1 MSRINDFVIK
11 VHSSIGRHRQS
22 NGSTPVPVEFILSLC
37 KRQHVPTI
45 RQKQVAEL
53 VRRNFSTILLEQGRY
68 IFEDA
73 LVTVTE
79 VQMSPDLL
87 MAKVYLSVYNTDNKQ
102 AVLLLMEE
110 QHQELRQS
118 LGRRMRKQVRR
129 IPDMAFYID
138 DTLDEMERVDKLFK
152 RLEASNQMGSVS
164 ESNQE
169 EE

>member
-1 MSRINDFVIK
+1 MD
-11 VHSSIGRHRQS
+11 
-22 NGSTPVPVEFILSLC
+22 FILSLR
-37 KRQHVPTI
+37 KRHNVPTI

-53 VRRNFSTILLEQGRY
+53 VRRNFSIILLEQGRY

-87 MAKVYLSVYNTDNKQ
+87 MAKVYLSVYNTENKQ
-102 AVLLLMEE
+102 AVLLQLED

-118 LGRRMRKQVRR
+118 LAKRMRKQVRR

-138 DTLDEMERVDKLFK
+138 DTLDEMERVDKLFR
-152 RLEASNQMGSVS
+152 RLEATNQMGETPQSD
-164 ESNQE
+164 QE

>member
-1 MSRINDFVIK
+1 
-11 VHSSIGRHRQS
+11 
-22 NGSTPVPVEFILSLC
+22 
-37 KRQHVPTI
+37 VPTI

-53 VRRNFSTILLEQGRY
+53 VRRNFSIILLEQGRY

-110 QHQELRQS
+110 HHQELRQS

-129 IPDMAFYID
+129 IPDMTFYID

-152 RLEASNQMGSVS
+152 RLEASNQMGPSL
-164 ESNQE
+164 ESTHE

>member
-1 MSRINDFVIK
+1 MD
-11 VHSSIGRHRQS
+11 
-22 NGSTPVPVEFILSLC
+22 FILSLR
-37 KRQHVPTI
+37 KRHNVPTI

-53 VRRNFSTILLEQGRY
+53 VRRNFSIILLEQGRY

-87 MAKVYLSVYNTDNKQ
+87 MAKVYLSVYNTENKQ
-102 AVLLLMEE
+102 AVLLQLED

-118 LGRRMRKQVRR
+118 LAKRMRKQVRR
-129 IPDMAFYID
+129 IPDMSFYID

-152 RLEASNQMGSVS
+152 RLEATNQMGEAPQSH
-164 ESNQE
+164 QE

>member
-1 MSRINDFVIK
+1 MEDLLFQLP
-11 VHSSIGRHRQS
+11 G
-22 NGSTPVPVEFILSLC
+22 VPLDFILSLR
-37 KRQHVPTI
+37 KRHNVPTI

-53 VRRNFSTILLEQGRY
+53 VRRNFSIILLEQGRY

-87 MAKVYLSVYNTDNKQ
+87 MAKVYLSVYNTENKQ
-102 AVLLLMEE
+102 AVLLQLED

-118 LGRRMRKQVRR
+118 LAKRMRKQVRR

-138 DTLDEMERVDKLFK
+138 DTLDEMERVDKLFR
-152 RLEASNQMGSVS
+152 RLEATNQMGEAPQSD
-164 ESNQE
+164 QE

>member
-1 MSRINDFVIK
+1 MEDLLFQLP
-11 VHSSIGRHRQS
+11 G
-22 NGSTPVPVEFILSLC
+22 VPLDFILSLR
-37 KRQHVPTI
+37 KRHNVPTI

-53 VRRNFSTILLEQGRY
+53 VRRNFSIILLEQGRY

-87 MAKVYLSVYNTDNKQ
+87 MAKVYLSVYNTENKQ
-102 AVLLLMEE
+102 AVLLQLED
-110 QHQELRQS
+110 QHLELRQS
-118 LGRRMRKQVRR
+118 LAKRMRKQVRR

-152 RLEASNQMGSVS
+152 RLEATNQMGEAPQSH
-164 ESNQE
+164 QE

>member
-1 MSRINDFVIK
+1 M
-11 VHSSIGRHRQS
+11 
-22 NGSTPVPVEFILSLC
+22 
-37 KRQHVPTI
+37 PTI

-53 VRRNFSTILLEQGRY
+53 VRRNFSIILLEQGRY
-68 IFEDA
+68 IFDDA

-87 MAKVYLSVYNTDNKQ
+87 MAKVYLSVYNTENKQ
-102 AVLLLMEE
+102 SVLLLLEE

-118 LGRRMRKQVRR
+118 LGRRLRKQIRR
-129 IPDMAFYID
+129 IPDMTFFID

-152 RLEASNQMGSVS
+152 RLEASNQMGTDPVRSGS
-164 ESNQE
+164 E

>member
-1 MSRINDFVIK
+1 MNFRLPADF
-11 VHSSIGRHRQS
+11 
-22 NGSTPVPVEFILSLC
+22 TLSLL
-37 KRQHVPTI
+37 KRHSVPTI

-68 IFEDA
+68 IFDDA

-87 MAKVYLSVYNTDNKQ
+87 LAKIYLSIYNTENKQ
-102 AVLLLMEE
+102 AVLLQMED
-110 QHQELRQS
+110 QHQELRQY

-152 RLEASNQMGSVS
+152 RLEADKQMGAGQSGL
-164 ESNQE
+164 E

>member
-1 MSRINDFVIK
+1 M
-11 VHSSIGRHRQS
+11 
-22 NGSTPVPVEFILSLC
+22 EFILSLQ
-37 KRQHVPTI
+37 KRRNVPTI

-53 VRRNFSTILLEQGRY
+53 VRRNFSIILLEQGRY

-87 MAKVYLSVYNTDNKQ
+87 LAKVYLSIYNTDNKQ
-102 AVLLLMEE
+102 AVLLMMED

-129 IPDMAFYID
+129 IPDLAFYID

-152 RLEASNQMGSVS
+152 RLEATNQMGSS
-164 ESNQE
+164 TDAARE